1 MVQAVISTYAS
12 YPSEIISNLSSRL
25 TLSDNS
31 STIQAMLGS
40 QLNLVL
46 FIANNLLIL
55 TLSCI
60 QIAESKELTEGALI
74 RVGEYMVNQVQGL
87 Q

>member
-1 MVQAVISTYAS
+1 MIHFEQ
-12 YPSEIISNLSSRL
+12 SS
-25 TLSDNS
+25 D
-31 STIQAMLGS
+31 
-40 QLNLVL
+40 LNIVL
-46 FIANNLLIL
+46 C
-55 TLSCI
+55 T